1 LVIST
6 TSIVVSNWQH
16 SVIFLGLNLQKK
28 IFYFAFRLDFIKKLS
43 VFFEIK
49 PDSKVLTDVMQEGIL
64 KPQNF
69 KNIGVSV
76 KIKGSLSQ
84 VMQR

>member
-1 LVIST
+1 L
-6 TSIVVSNWQH
+6 
-16 SVIFLGLNLQKK
+16 IFEKKNLS
-28 IFYFAFRLDFIKKLS
+28 DFIKAKFSHL
-43 VFFEIK
+43 
-49 PDSKVLTDVMQEGIL
+49 LTDVTQERIL

-76 KIKGSLSQ
+76 KIKDSLSQ

>member
-1 LVIST
+1 MAFIWE
-6 TSIVVSNWQH
+6 N
-16 SVIFLGLNLQKK
+16 FLNTN
-28 IFYFAFRLDFIKKLS
+28 
-43 VFFEIK
+43 
-49 PDSKVLTDVMQEGIL
+49 LTDVTQERIL

-84 VMQR
+84 VM

>member
-1 LVIST
+1 
-6 TSIVVSNWQH
+6 
-16 SVIFLGLNLQKK
+16 
-28 IFYFAFRLDFIKKLS
+28 LS

-49 PDSKVLTDVMQEGIL
+49 PDSKVLTDVMQERIL